1 MTREQAGIISARLR
15 AFADGKTIQYPAGD
29 GFNDWPGGGPTLAT
43 PMRAVLEARIKP
55 EPVLRPWTE
64 AEIEAECI
72 KGTVLK
78 YMDSIGPISKLGCDI
93 RVGAQYIGEMS
104 KAVTMLMKYGKVA
117 ATGAPCGV
125 YE

>member
-1 MTREQAGIISARLR
+1 MSKADRLNKAIEYLQAAR
-15 AFADGKTIQYPAGD
+15 DGKQLQRLDITGTEYRDLNVDSFIGKIEE
-29 GFNDWPGGGPTLAT
+29 
-43 PMRAVLEARIKP
+43 VRIKP